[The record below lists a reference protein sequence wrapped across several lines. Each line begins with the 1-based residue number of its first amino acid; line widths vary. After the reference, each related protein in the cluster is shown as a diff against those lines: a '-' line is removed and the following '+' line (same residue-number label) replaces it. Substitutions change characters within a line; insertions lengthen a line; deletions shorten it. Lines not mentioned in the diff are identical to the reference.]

1 MNVDLG
7 IWDKLTRMVTFLLFV
22 AGLLAV
28 AIWYLPLIQA
38 NERVRRQNFRLAA
51 QIQKEE
57 EESKQLRTSMEA
69 FKDPKVIERLT
80 RERLHYGKPGEVII
94 QFESPKTNSPA
105 R

>member
-7 IWDKLTRMVTFLLFV
+7 IWDKLTRMVVFLMFV

-28 AIWYLPLIQA
+28 AIWYLPLIQT
-38 NERVRRQNFRLAA
+38 NERVRRLNFRLAA

-57 EESKQLRTSMEA
+57 EETKRLRTAIEA
-69 FKDPKVIERLT
+69 YKDPKVIERLT
-80 RERLHYGKPGEVII
+80 RERLRFGKPGEVIVR
-94 QFESPKTNSPA
+94 FESPKTNSPA